1 MADYQETQ
9 LGKETAYTDCY
20 DPSLLC
26 PIPRVKARQA
36 QSVGAAVNFKG
47 LDLWTAYE
55 LSWLNSNGLPQLAVA
70 EFIIPCTSDSI
81 IESKSFKLYLNSY
94 IQTQFAS
101 MEAVQQQLIDD
112 LSRAAGSSVEVI
124 LYDIAEYNGI
134 KPIAEPQGFCI
145 DNQPVVIEDYS
156 PNTALLA
163 IDRDR
168 QVDETL
174 YSHLLKTN
182 CPVTNQP
189 DWASIY
195 ISYKGPRIDAEG
207 LLKYIVS
214 FRQHQDFHE
223 QCVEQIFMDIHK
235 HCEPQELTVYARY
248 TRRGGLDINPFRSTH
263 LSMPAYFRQV
273 RQ

>member
-9 LGKETAYTDCY
+9 LGKETIYADYY
-20 DPSLLC
+20 DPNLLC
-26 PIPRVKARQA
+26 PIPRAKARQNRSDSA
-36 QSVGAAVNFKG
+36 SLPFKG

-55 LSWLNSNGLPQLAVA
+55 LSWLNSNGLPQLAIA

-94 IQTQFAS
+94 IQTQFAT
-101 MEAVQQQLIDD
+101 MDRVQQQLSDD
-112 LSRAAGSSVEVI
+112 LSRAAGSQVEVI
-124 LYDIAEYNGI
+124 LYEIAEYNGV
-134 KPIAEPQGFCI
+134 KPIVEPQGFCI
-145 DNQPVVIEDYS
+145 DNQPVEIDDYQ
-156 PNTALLA
+156 PNADLL
-163 IDRDR
+163 
-168 QVDETL
+168 VVNTHSHVEETL

-195 ISYKGPRIDAEG
+195 ISYKGPKIDAGG

-214 FRQHQDFHE
+214 LRQHQDFHE
-223 QCVEQIFMDIHK
+223 QCVEQIFMDISNR
-235 HCEPQELTVYARY
+235 CQSQQLSVYARY

>member
-9 LGKETAYTDCY
+9 LGKETTYADCY

-26 PIPRVKARQA
+26 PIPRVKARQT
-36 QSVGAAVNFKG
+36 QSDADSHGFKG

-55 LSWLNSNGLPQLAVA
+55 LSWLNPDGLPQLAIA
-70 EFIIPCTSDSI
+70 EFIFPRTSDSI

-101 MEAVQQQLIDD
+101 MDVVQQQLTDD
-112 LSRAAGSSVEVI
+112 LSRAAGSVVEVI
-124 LYDIAEYNGI
+124 LYEIAEYNGI
-134 KPIAEPQGFCI
+134 KPIAEPQGYCI
-145 DNQPVVIEDYS
+145 DNQQVVIDQYQ
-156 PNTALLA
+156 PNTDLLA
-163 IDRDR
+163 VDRDS
-168 QVDETL
+168 QVEETL

-195 ISYKGPRIDAEG
+195 ISYKGPKINAEG
-207 LLKYIVS
+207 LLKYLVS

-223 QCVEQIFMDIHK
+223 QCVEQIFMDIRK
-235 HCEPQELTVYARY
+235 HCEPQQLTVYARY

-263 LSMPAYFRQV
+263 LTMPAYFRQV

>member
-9 LGKETAYTDCY
+9 LGKETAYADCY

-26 PIPRVKARQA
+26 PIARVKARQN
-36 QSVGAAVNFKG
+36 QFGSTSVRFKG
-47 LDLWTAYE
+47 IDLWTAYE

-94 IQTQFAS
+94 IQTQFAT
-101 MEAVQQQLIDD
+101 MEAVQHQLTVD
-112 LSRAAGSSVEVI
+112 LSRAAGSTVEVI
-124 LYDIAEYNGI
+124 LYQIAEYNGI

-145 DNQPVVIEDYS
+145 DNQPVVIEDYA
-156 PNTALLA
+156 PCANLLA
-163 IDRDR
+163 IDRES
-168 QVDETL
+168 QAEETL

-195 ISYKGPRIDAEG
+195 ISYKGPKMDAEG

-223 QCVEQIFMDIHK
+223 QCVEKIFVDISN
-235 HCEPQELTVYARY
+235 HCEPQQLTVYARY
-248 TRRGGLDINPFRSTH
+248 TRRGGLDINPFRSSH
-263 LSMPAYFRQV
+263 LSMPTYFRQV